1 MRWHSNVVT
10 VMLGNADSRQSRVGV
25 PSDRWASDRWVQV
38 LVASTRTTEVATL
51 PVIQVAIDSVRI
63 ELSGSESRSERT
75 YDPRARGDKAVAVR
89 AVRGVRSAEHGRRA
103 IHCKEHN
110 GLASHHLSGT

>member
-10 VMLGNADSRQSRVGV
+10 VMLGHADSRQSGERY
-25 PSDRWASDRWVQV
+25 PKRWASNRWVQV
-38 LVASTRTTEVATL
+38 LVASTRGATEVATL

-103 IHCKEHN
+103 MHCKEHN